1 MSVIGSG
8 FDGENVIDIKL
19 EKLVEWL
26 TSRRFIQP
34 GAIEDVKALHKH
46 VATLLADIPFDAK
59 ESISAI
65 MTPNS
70 INYADCI
77 AVLAALEKFTAS
89 RGNRT
94 HNLFGSYATPLLKS
108 WSGVVATYED
118 RSDNLYIAESARTLI
133 QLAWYDIPVAQR
145 SAAGAIQQAADIDA
159 RATALTASSERSL
172 REFTRECGALGLP
185 PAAVAG
191 AEALAASTAMDT
203 AAAATSAAAGESG
216 PASLALGV
224 PPALSAQLEGEL
236 MRVNAQET
244 ARVLTDAAAST
255 RRAPVLAAALYYSEW
270 CARTGQLPPAGGSP
284 LDGSPLERV
293 LPALARLLLQPTAV
307 VSEAAAGTLNV
318 AAAATNADAE
328 GADIDWGDGRDSDGA
343 GPSTVAGART
353 RTGSAE
359 AASGDGGD
367 GDIDWSALMSTDE
380 PAAAAEPAAA
390 GADADAAA
398 AAWDISVIDESST
411 TAAASAASAAGV
423 PAIDLSRADDRQAV
437 ACDLSEL
444 DAFLR
449 ARLTDA
455 AAAGSAAN
463 SGLLA
468 PFAPAATVLLGP
480 ALAPHAA
487 AVSAWLPAADAAAVS
502 ATTVSASAP
511 AAVLCSWL
519 GEVSPALR
527 ILTDVQGPLQR
538 LLLVAASVS
547 FRRRV
552 TRGLARALQQS
563 RALAARAN
571 GARARAAALR
581 ADTSKEAQKVTALKL
596 QVRSL
601 KTGLELAVG
610 QLAKNKVNIFISADG
625 GTV

>member
-1 MSVIGSG
+1 
-8 FDGENVIDIKL
+8 
-19 EKLVEWL
+19 
-26 TSRRFIQP
+26 
-34 GAIEDVKALHKH
+34 
-46 VATLLADIPFDAK
+46 
-59 ESISAI
+59 
-65 MTPNS
+65 
-70 INYADCI
+70 
-77 AVLAALEKFTAS
+77 
-89 RGNRT
+89 
-94 HNLFGSYATPLLKS
+94 
-108 WSGVVATYED
+108 
-118 RSDNLYIAESARTLI
+118 
-133 QLAWYDIPVAQR
+133 
-145 SAAGAIQQAADIDA
+145 
-159 RATALTASSERSL
+159 
-172 REFTRECGALGLP
+172 
-185 PAAVAG
+185 
-191 AEALAASTAMDT
+191 
-203 AAAATSAAAGESG
+203 
-216 PASLALGV
+216 
-224 PPALSAQLEGEL
+224 
-236 MRVNAQET
+236 
-244 ARVLTDAAAST
+244 
-255 RRAPVLAAALYYSEW
+255 
-270 CARTGQLPPAGGSP
+270 
-284 LDGSPLERV
+284 
-293 LPALARLLLQPTAV
+293 
-307 VSEAAAGTLNV
+307 
-318 AAAATNADAE
+318 
-328 GADIDWGDGRDSDGA
+328 
-343 GPSTVAGART
+343 
-353 RTGSAE
+353 
-359 AASGDGGD
+359 
-367 GDIDWSALMSTDE
+367 MSTDE